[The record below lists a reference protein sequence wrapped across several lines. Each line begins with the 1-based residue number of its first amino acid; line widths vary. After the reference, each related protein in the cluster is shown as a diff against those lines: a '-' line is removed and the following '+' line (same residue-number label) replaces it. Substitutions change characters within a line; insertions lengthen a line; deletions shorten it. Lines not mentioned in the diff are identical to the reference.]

1 MIITWE
7 DRKNIGQIDGIY
19 FTTKPT
25 LSFDCAWFLVT
36 DDTAQYVPTHEDGV
50 WNRDLDAAQKQ
61 EILAFYGAYVREATT
76 LPTYDA
82 TTHKIEENGTEVING
97 LTYKHYDVVEL
108 TVEELATIAK
118 SKVSQTLTPRQ
129 FRLQLLALVL
139 LDEVEAMATT
149 DKATQIWFE
158 YSLDF
163 QRSHPMIEAM
173 AVQLGLTQDDMD
185 TFFIEASKL

>member
-19 FTTKPT
+19 FTAKPT
-25 LSFDCAWFLVT
+25 LSFECAWFLVT

-50 WNRDLDAAQKQ
+50 WNRDLNTVQKQ
-61 EILAFYGAYVREATT
+61 EILAFYGAYVREATI
-76 LPTYDA
+76 LPTYD
-82 TTHKIEENGTEVING
+82 TSTHKLVENGTEVTGG

-129 FRLQLLALVL
+129 FRLQLLALGL

-163 QRSHPMIEAM
+163 QRTHPMIEAM

-185 TFFIEASKL
+185 SFFIAASKL

>member
-36 DDTAQYVPTHEDGV
+36 DDTAQYVPTHEEGV
-50 WNRDLDAAQKQ
+50 WNRDLNTAQKQ

-82 TTHKIEENGTEVING
+82 ATHKIVENGTEVING
-97 LTYKHYDVVEL
+97 LTYKNYDAVEL
-108 TVEELATIAK
+108 TAEELATIAK
-118 SKVSQTLTPRQ
+118 SKVPQTITPRQ
-129 FRLQLLALVL
+129 FRLQLLALGL
-139 LDEVEAMATT
+139 LDEVKAMATT
-149 DKATQIWFE
+149 DEATQIWFE

-163 QRSHPMIEAM
+163 QREHPMIEAM
-173 AVQLGLTQDDMD
+173 AGQLGLTQDDMD
-185 TFFIEASKL
+185 NFFIEAGKL

>member
-25 LSFDCAWFLVT
+25 LSFECAWFLVT
-36 DDTAQYVPTHEDGV
+36 DDTAQYVPTHEEGV
-50 WNRDLDAAQKQ
+50 WNRDLNTAQKQ

-82 TTHKIEENGTEVING
+82 TTHNIVENGTEVING
-97 LTYKHYDVVEL
+97 LTYKNYDVVEL
-108 TVEELATIAK
+108 TAEELATRAK
-118 SKVSQTLTPRQ
+118 SKVPTQITPRQ
-129 FRLQLLALVL
+129 LRLQLLTVDL
-139 LDEVEAMATT
+139 LDDVEALCAT
-149 DKATQIWFE
+149 DRAMSIWFE

-163 QRSHPMIEAM
+163 QRNHEMIEAM

>member
-25 LSFDCAWFLVT
+25 LSFACAWFLVT
-36 DDTAQYVPTHEDGV
+36 DDTAQYVSTHEEGV

-82 TTHKIEENGTEVING
+82 TTHKLVENGTEVIYG
-97 LTYKHYDVVEL
+97 LTYKHYDVVAKSA
-108 TVEELATIAK
+108 EELEADRKASVHQTI
-118 SKVSQTLTPRQ
+118 TPRQ
-129 FRLQLLALVL
+129 LRLQLLAIEL
-139 LDEVEAMATT
+139 LDEVEALCSADRAMS
-149 DKATQIWFE
+149 IWFE

-163 QRSHPMIEAM
+163 QRTHPMIEAM
-173 AVQLGLTQDDMD
+173 SVQLGLTQDDMD